1 MATYL
6 EDIEEKDFMDLLGNE
21 EFEKDLKSFFQG
33 GRYTYSDED
42 IKDTEQLANDFVQ
55 HMRWQNT
62 NESTAIFDLNYVKR
76 GLGYDTDNTTEDG
89 LVAFGKLMNAY
100 DKSEGG
106 GTGVLEGAWDYLSA
120 FAASPSTAAT
130 VATFGFGVGSKIVA
144 KAASKATQMSIRK
157 YAQKML
163 ESGIAKQTIKD
174 NIKKQSVGGAAVKS
188 GASSFAIEGT
198 LGGVGSY
205 GRGETKEEVIP
216 DYEYG
221 LGDLAIDAAID
232 GTIGS
237 IPGSLGG
244 AWNQSIKNR
253 ATDAIIDQAEKAN
266 IRSEEVAKVAL
277 ERIKQARE
285 SGTNAVEINE
295 TVSAM
300 VDVAAILRAKS
311 QGVKASKLP
320 EDQVELGK
328 QILNKMLNA
337 ADNTEIAPGLDM
349 NAIRG
354 ISAASL
360 EMKDLLKVK
369 PGQRITEAVAD
380 GLRDGTISNK
390 QISDIRKRYNLSA
403 QELSYVWMAE
413 LSKAGSI
420 LAEGSKI
427 KRAVINDIDVLSSQG
442 ASVFTG
448 DQVLDTVREA
458 QGKGFMAKGYQGLQ
472 DFDGMRIAFMTS
484 QLGTTVANVATGVG
498 NTFIDMSDAFWKD
511 VMNVTLGSRGADG
524 QIKRRWTGN
533 TLSILKGFT
542 VNKKDS
548 EVLAAML
555 LEDAPD
561 QFTQLF
567 YESQRIGDAVNS
579 KSLMSATGRFF
590 NTLNMATDSVF
601 KQGAFYGAVD
611 RRLRELNNPALGKNF
626 KEYLEIHTDLE
637 ALRSSGILSEATD
650 YAKRFTFQRDFKGD
664 NSLFGKGAQEIQRLH
679 KQMPFVISSGLDMPF
694 PRYLANHL
702 EYINDY
708 TPIGIVTGGMDQLEK
723 IIYKKGDEN
732 LTLVGDMYKTGRD
745 RTARQMT
752 GTMLTMGGV
761 WAAVEKAGEI
771 DYSKF
776 DITGTGDETNVGRVA
791 GPWAANLL
799 IGDWVYRSGVFGDAM
814 KALGYE
820 LPKGMPTT
828 DNPMQWGSKGKKNVA
843 DVLGGMT
850 DLNFDLDLLRVM
862 SQSIVD
868 GTWTEEAQKKAGDIF
883 ATFTY
888 PGTIARDVAGQ
899 LNPDVAGSPF
909 TRDMRGGREEL
920 KYTDK
925 ELEKNPELGVSLF
938 GERNFLLDI
947 VSSQTTIMQATRFLM
962 DSPAFSLTQS
972 NRNEKGIDLKKYTI
986 FNSRPV
992 GSYNPISR
1000 QFGFNQEPPSTD
1012 LQKELTKLGINEF
1025 EIYNRSKVPNPAVD
1039 YGVSKY
1045 LAIGSGEQPPL
1056 HVQFDL
1062 FRKRNLPKNSA
1073 LYMGKTYDELTDPAI
1088 KEQALRDYFLTPTI
1102 NKAIEIHTG
1111 AFQYM
1116 LERRSGVKKAAGFY
1130 RNLYAL
1136 ENAALEKS
1144 VGKNF
1149 DDVIKLYSNSPR
1161 YEFDKKYDNARDFI
1175 GDSSSIE
1182 DELVRRRM
1190 LIDFAADNFNTG
1202 KGKALRFRAKGN
1214 YPYVSD

>member
-6 EDIEEKDFMDLLGNE
+6 EDIEEKDFMDLIGNE

-33 GRYTYSDED
+33 GRYSYSDD
-42 IKDTEQLANDFVQ
+42 QIKDTKQLANDFVQ
-55 HMRWQNT
+55 HMRWQDM
-62 NESTAIFDLNYVKR
+62 NESTAVFDLNYVKR
-76 GLGYDTDNTTEDG
+76 GVGYDEDNATDDG
-89 LVAFGKLMNAY
+89 LMAFGKLMNAY

-106 GTGVLEGAWDYLSA
+106 GTGPLEGAWDYLSA
-120 FAASPSTAAT
+120 LAASPSTAVT
-130 VATFGFGVGSKIVA
+130 VGTFGFGVGSKIVA

-163 ESGIAKQTIKD
+163 ESGIAKQTIK
-174 NIKKQSVGGAAVKS
+174 NNVKKQSVKSAALKAGGI
-188 GASSFAIEGT
+188 SFAQEAA

-205 GRGETKEEVIP
+205 GRGETKEEVIEG
-216 DYEYG
+216 YEYG
-221 LGDLAIDAAID
+221 VGDLALDATID
-232 GTIGS
+232 GTLGS
-237 IPGSLGG
+237 VLGGFGG
-244 AWNQSIKNR
+244 AWTQSTKNK
-253 ATDAIIDQAEKAN
+253 AMDIIVDQAEKAN

-277 ERIKQARE
+277 EKIKQAQKA
-285 SGTNAVEINE
+285 GTNTIEINE
-295 TVSAM
+295 TISGMA
-300 VDVAAILRAKS
+300 DVAAILRAKS
-311 QGVKASKLP
+311 QGVKISKLP

-328 QILNKMLNA
+328 QILDRMLNA

-354 ISAASL
+354 ISAASI
-360 EMKDLLKVK
+360 EMKEILKLK
-369 PGQRITEAVAD
+369 PGQRITEAVSD

-390 QISDIRKRYNLSA
+390 QISEIRKRYNLSA

-448 DQVLDTVREA
+448 DQVLDTVRQA

-498 NTFIDMSDAFWKD
+498 NTFVDMSDAFWKD

-524 QIKRRWTGN
+524 QIQRRWTGN

-542 VNKKDS
+542 INRKES
-548 EVLAAML
+548 EVLSAML
-555 LEDAPD
+555 MEDAPD
-561 QFTQLF
+561 QFSQLF

-579 KSLMSATGRFF
+579 NSLMSKAGRFF

-601 KQGAFYGAVD
+601 KQGAFYGSVD
-611 RRLRELNNPALGKNF
+611 RRLRELNNPALGRNF

-723 IIYKKGDEN
+723 IIYKKGDES

-761 WAAVEKAGEI
+761 WAAVEKGGEI

-799 IGDWVYRSGVFGDAM
+799 IGDWMYRSGIVGNAM

-820 LPKGMPTT
+820 LPEGMPTT

-862 SQSIVD
+862 RQSIVD
-868 GTWTEEAQKKAGDIF
+868 GNWTEEAQKKAGDIF

-899 LNPDVAGSPF
+899 LNPEVAGSPF
-909 TRDMRGGREEL
+909 TRDVRGGPE
-920 KYTDK
+920 YTDK
-925 ELEKNPELGVSLF
+925 ELEDNPELGVSMF

-992 GSYNPISR
+992 GSYNPIAR

-1012 LQKELTKLGINEF
+1012 LQKELTKLGMNEY

-1045 LAIGSGEQPPL
+1045 LAIGSGEHPPL

-1062 FRKRNLPKNSA
+1062 FRKRRLPRNSA

-1102 NKAIEIHTG
+1102 NKAIKIHTG
-1111 AFQYM
+1111 AFERM
-1116 LERRSGVKKAAGFY
+1116 LEKKSGVKKAAGFY

-1144 VGKNF
+1144 SGKTF
-1149 DDVIKLYSNSPR
+1149 DDVIKLYSNSPG
-1161 YEFDKKYDNARDFI
+1161 YELDKKYDNARDFI

-1182 DELVRRRM
+1182 EELVRRRM
-1190 LIDFAADNFNTG
+1190 LIDFSDKYFNTG
-1202 KGKALRFRAKGN
+1202 KGKALRFKARGN
-1214 YPYVSD
+1214 YPYVND

>member
-1 MATYL
+1 MTTYL
-6 EDIEEKDFMDLLGNE
+6 KDIEEKDFIDLLGNE
-21 EFEKDLKSFFQG
+21 EFEQDLRSFFQG
-33 GRYTYSDED
+33 GRYTYSDEE
-42 IKDTEQLANDFVQ
+42 IKDTEKLANDFVQ
-55 HMRWQNT
+55 HMRWQST
-62 NESTAIFDLNYVKR
+62 NESTAVFDLNYVKR
-76 GLGYDTDNTTEDG
+76 GLGYDDDNVTEDG
-89 LVAFGKLMNAY
+89 LMAFGKLMNAY

-106 GTGVLEGAWDYLSA
+106 GTGVLEGAWDYFSA

-130 VATFGFGVGSKIVA
+130 VGTFGFGVGSKILA

-163 ESGIAKQTIKD
+163 ESGIAKQTIKEGV
-174 NIKKQSVGGAAVKS
+174 KKQTVGGAAVKA
-188 GASSFAIEGT
+188 GAISFGQEAA

-205 GRGETKEEVIP
+205 GRGETREEVIP
-216 DYEYG
+216 GYEYG
-221 LGDLAIDAAID
+221 PGNLALDATID

-237 IPGSLGG
+237 IPGGLGG
-244 AWNQSIKNR
+244 AWNQSVKNK
-253 ATDAIIDQAEKAN
+253 AIDMIVDQAEKAN
-266 IRSEEVAKVAL
+266 VKSEEIAKIAL
-277 ERIKQARE
+277 ERIKQAQQ
-285 SGTNAVEINE
+285 SGTSTIEINE
-295 TVSAM
+295 TMTSMA
-300 VDVAAILRAKS
+300 DLAAILRAKS
-311 QGVKASKLP
+311 QNVKLEKLP
-320 EDQVELGK
+320 EDQVALGRE
-328 QILNKMLNA
+328 IFDRMLNA

-354 ISAASL
+354 ISAASI
-360 EMKDLLKVK
+360 EMKELLKVK
-369 PGQRITEAVAD
+369 PGQRITEAVSE
-380 GLRDGTISNK
+380 GLENGTISNQ
-390 QISDIRKRYNLSA
+390 QISDIRKRYNLTA

-413 LSKAGSI
+413 LSRAGTI
-420 LAEGSKI
+420 LAEGSRI
-427 KRAVINDIDVLSSQG
+427 KRAIVQDIDILSSNG

-448 DQVLDTVREA
+448 NQILDTINEA
-458 QGKGFMAKGYQGLQ
+458 KGKGYVRKGYETIQ
-472 DFDGMRIAFMTS
+472 DLDGMRIAFMTS

-511 VMNVTLGSRGADG
+511 IMNVTLGVRGADG
-524 QIKRRWTGN
+524 QVKRRWTGN

-542 VNKKDS
+542 VNKKES
-548 EVLAAML
+548 EVLSAML
-555 LEDAPD
+555 MEDAPAE
-561 QFTQLF
+561 FTQLF

-579 KSLMSATGRFF
+579 NSLMSKTGRFF
-590 NTLNMATDSVF
+590 NTLNMATDAVF
-601 KQGAFYGAVD
+601 KQGSFYGAVD
-611 RRLRELNNPALGKNF
+611 RRLRELNNPALGRNF

-637 ALRSSGILSEATD
+637 ALRSSGILSEAAD

-664 NSLFGKGAQEIQRLH
+664 NSLFGKGAQAIQRFH
-679 KQMPFVISSGLDMPF
+679 KQAPFIVSSGLDLPF

-771 DYSKF
+771 DYSRF

-799 IGDWVYRSGVFGDAM
+799 IGDWLYRSGVVGDAM
-814 KALGYE
+814 MAAGYD
-820 LPKGMPTT
+820 LPEGMPTT

-862 SQSIVD
+862 GQSVLD
-868 GTWTEEAQKKAGDIF
+868 GNWTEEAQKKAGDIF

-909 TRDMRGGREEL
+909 TRDVRGGRQDSDE
-920 KYTDK
+920 
-925 ELEKNPELGVSLF
+925 VSLF
-938 GERNFLLDI
+938 GERNFLVDV

-972 NRNEKGIDLKKYTI
+972 NRDKEGIDLKKYSI
-986 FNSRPV
+986 ANSRPV
-992 GSYNPISR
+992 GSYNPIAR

-1012 LQKELTKLGINEF
+1012 LQKEFTKLGINEF
-1025 EIYNRSKVPNPAVD
+1025 EIYNRSMVKNPAVD
-1039 YGVSKY
+1039 YAVSRY
-1045 LAIGSGEQPPL
+1045 LAVGDGKGNPPL
-1056 HVQFDL
+1056 HVQFEKFRTRKLPRKNAL
-1062 FRKRNLPKNSA
+1062 FK
-1073 LYMGKTYDELTDPAI
+1073 GQTYDELTDPAI

-1102 NKAIEIHTG
+1102 NKAIEVNTA
-1111 AFQYM
+1111 AFERM
-1116 LERRSGVKKAAGFY
+1116 LSKNSGVKMAAGFY
-1130 RNLYAL
+1130 RNLYVL
-1136 ENAALEKS
+1136 ENSALEKS
-1144 VGKNF
+1144 TGKSF
-1149 DDVIKLYSNSPR
+1149 DDVIKLMSNSPE
-1161 YEFDKKYDNARDFI
+1161 YKFDKKYNTAKDFI
-1175 GDSSSIE
+1175 ADSSGIE
-1182 DELVRRRM
+1182 DELTRRRM

-1202 KGKALRFRAKGN
+1202 RGKPLKFKGKKKL
-1214 YPYVSD
+1214 YVTE

>member
-21 EFEKDLKSFFQG
+21 EFEQDLRSFFQG
-33 GRYTYSDED
+33 GRYTYSDEE
-42 IKDTEQLANDFVQ
+42 IKDTEKLANDFVQ
-55 HMRWQNT
+55 HMRWQST
-62 NESTAIFDLNYVKR
+62 NESTAVFDLNYVKR
-76 GLGYDTDNTTEDG
+76 GLGYDDDNVTEDG
-89 LVAFGKLMNAY
+89 LMAFGKLMNAY

-106 GTGVLEGAWDYLSA
+106 GTGVLEGAWDYFSA

-130 VATFGFGVGSKIVA
+130 VGTFGFGFGSKILA

-174 NIKKQSVGGAAVKS
+174 GVKKQTVGGAAVKA
-188 GASSFAIEGT
+188 GAISFGQEAA

-205 GRGETKEEVIP
+205 GRGETKEEVIEG
-216 DYEYG
+216 YEYG
-221 LGDLAIDAAID
+221 VGNLALDATLD

-237 IPGSLGG
+237 IPGGLGG
-244 AWNQSIKNR
+244 AWNQSVKNK
-253 ATDAIIDQAEKAN
+253 AIDAIVDQAEKAN
-266 IRSEEVAKVAL
+266 VKAEEVAKVAL
-277 ERIKQARE
+277 ERIKQAQQ
-285 SGTNAVEINE
+285 SGTSTIEINE
-295 TVSAM
+295 TMSAM
-300 VDVAAILRAKS
+300 ADVAAILRAKS

-320 EDQVELGK
+320 EDQVALGRE
-328 QILNKMLNA
+328 IFDRMLNA

-354 ISAASL
+354 ISAASI
-360 EMKDLLKVK
+360 EMKELLKLK

-390 QISDIRKRYNLSA
+390 QISDIRKRYNLTA

-413 LSKAGSI
+413 LSRAGSI

-448 DQVLDTVREA
+448 DQILDTVREA
-458 QGKGFMAKGYQGLQ
+458 QGKGWVRKGYQGLQ
-472 DFDGMRIAFMTS
+472 DLDGMRIAFMTS

-511 VMNVTLGSRGADG
+511 IMNVTLGVRGADG
-524 QIKRRWTGN
+524 QVQRRWTGN

-542 VNKKDS
+542 VNKQES

-555 LEDAPD
+555 MEDAPD

-579 KSLMSATGRFF
+579 KSLMSSAGRFF
-590 NTLNMATDSVF
+590 NTLNMATDAVF
-601 KQGAFYGAVD
+601 KQGSFYGAVD
-611 RRLRELNNPALGKNF
+611 RRLRELNNPALGRNF

-637 ALRSSGILSEATD
+637 ALRSSGVLSEATD

-679 KQMPFVISSGLDMPF
+679 KQVPFFISSGLDMPF

-723 IIYKKGDEN
+723 LIYKKGDEN

-761 WAAVEKAGEI
+761 WAAVEKAGEL
-771 DYSKF
+771 DYSRF

-799 IGDWVYRSGVFGDAM
+799 IGDWLYRSGIVGDAM
-814 KALGYE
+814 VAAGYN
-820 LPKGMPTT
+820 LPEGMPTT

-862 SQSIVD
+862 GQSILD

-909 TRDMRGGREEL
+909 TRDVRGGRQDSDE
-920 KYTDK
+920 
-925 ELEKNPELGVSLF
+925 VSLF
-938 GERNFLLDI
+938 GERNFLVDI
-947 VSSQTTIMQATRFLM
+947 VSSQTTIMQATRFMM

-972 NRNEKGIDLKKYTI
+972 NRNEEGIDLKKYTI

-992 GSYNPISR
+992 GSYNPIAR

-1012 LQKELTKLGINEF
+1012 LQKELTSLGMNEY
-1025 EIYNRSKVPNPAVD
+1025 EIYNRGKVPNPAID
-1039 YGVSKY
+1039 YAVSKY

-1062 FRKRNLPKNSA
+1062 FRKRRLPRDNA
-1073 LYMGKTYDELTDPAI
+1073 LYKGQTYDELTDPAL

-1102 NKAIEIHTG
+1102 NKAIDIHTA
-1111 AFQYM
+1111 AF
-1116 LERRSGVKKAAGFY
+1116 ERMVSKKSGMKKAAGFY

-1144 VGKNF
+1144 NGKTF
-1149 DDVIKLYSNSPR
+1149 DDVIRLYSNSPG
-1161 YEFDKKYDNARDFI
+1161 YDFEKKYDNARDFI

-1182 DELVRRRM
+1182 DEIVRRKM
-1190 LIDFAADNFNTG
+1190 LIDFADEYFNTG
-1202 KGKALRFRAKGN
+1202 KGKPLKFKAKGN
-1214 YPYVSD
+1214 KPYVYD

>member
-6 EDIEEKDFMDLLGNE
+6 KDIEEKDFMDLLGNE
-21 EFEKDLKSFFQG
+21 EFEEDLRSFFQG
-33 GRYTYSDED
+33 GRYTYSDEE
-42 IKDTEQLANDFVQ
+42 IKDTEKLANDFVQ
-55 HMRWQNT
+55 HMRWQST
-62 NESTAIFDLNYVKR
+62 NESTAVFDLNYVKR
-76 GLGYDTDNTTEDG
+76 GLGYDDDNVTEDG
-89 LVAFGKLMNAY
+89 LMAFGKLMNAY
-100 DKSEGG
+100 DKSDGG
-106 GTGVLEGAWDYLSA
+106 GTGVLEGAWDYFSA

-130 VATFGFGVGSKIVA
+130 VGTFGFGVGSKILA

-163 ESGIAKQTIKD
+163 ESGIAKQTIKEGVR
-174 NIKKQSVGGAAVKS
+174 KQTVGGAALKA
-188 GASSFAIEGT
+188 GGISFVGEGT

-205 GRGETKEEVIP
+205 GRGETRKEVIE

-221 LGDLAIDAAID
+221 VGDLALDATID
-232 GTIGS
+232 GTLGS
-237 IPGSLGG
+237 ALGG
-244 AWNQSIKNR
+244 FGAAWTQSTKNK
-253 ATDAIIDQAEKAN
+253 AIDMIVDQAEKAN
-266 IRSEEVAKVAL
+266 IRSEEVAKIAL
-277 ERIKQARE
+277 ERIKQAQK
-285 SGTNAVEINE
+285 SGTSTIEINE
-295 TVSAM
+295 TISSMA
-300 VDVAAILRAKS
+300 DVAAILRAKS

-320 EDQVELGK
+320 EDQVALGRE
-328 QILNKMLNA
+328 IFDRMLNA

-354 ISAASL
+354 IAAASI
-360 EMKDLLKVK
+360 EMKEVLKLK

-390 QISDIRKRYNLSA
+390 QISDIRKRYNLTA

-413 LSKAGSI
+413 LSRAGSI
-420 LAEGSKI
+420 LAEGSRI
-427 KRAVINDIDVLSSQG
+427 RRAVINDIDVLSSQG

-458 QGKGFMAKGYQGLQ
+458 QGKGWVRKGYQGLQ

-484 QLGTTVANVATGVG
+484 QLGTTVANVATGIG

-511 VMNVTLGSRGADG
+511 IMNVTLGVRGADG
-524 QIKRRWTGN
+524 QVQRRWTGN

-542 VNKKDS
+542 VNKQES

-555 LEDAPD
+555 MEDAPD

-579 KSLMSATGRFF
+579 NSLMSRAGRFF
-590 NTLNMATDSVF
+590 NTLNMATDAVF
-601 KQGAFYGAVD
+601 KQGSFYGAVD
-611 RRLRELNNPALGKNF
+611 RRLRELNNPALGRNF

-637 ALRSSGILSEATD
+637 ALRSSGVLSEATD
-650 YAKRFTFQRDFKGD
+650 YAKRFTFQRDFRGD
-664 NSLFGKGAQEIQRLH
+664 NSIFGKGAQAIQRFH
-679 KQMPFVISSGLDMPF
+679 KQAPFIVSSGLDMPF

-723 IIYKKGDEN
+723 LIYKKGDEN

-771 DYSKF
+771 DYSRF

-799 IGDWVYRSGVFGDAM
+799 IGDWLYRSGIVGDAM
-814 KALGYE
+814 VAAGYD
-820 LPKGMPTT
+820 LPEGMPTT

-862 SQSIVD
+862 GQSILD

-909 TRDMRGGREEL
+909 TRDVRGGRQDSEE
-920 KYTDK
+920 
-925 ELEKNPELGVSLF
+925 VSLF
-938 GERNFLLDI
+938 GERNFLVDI

-962 DSPAFSLTQS
+962 DSPAFTLTQS
-972 NRNEKGIDLKKYTI
+972 NRDNEGIDLKKYSI

-992 GSYNPISR
+992 GSYNPIAR

-1012 LQKELTKLGINEF
+1012 LQKELTRLGINEY
-1025 EIYNRSKVPNPAVD
+1025 EVYNKGMVKNPAVD
-1039 YGVSKY
+1039 YAVSRY
-1045 LAIGSGEQPPL
+1045 LAVGSEGNPPL

-1062 FRKRNLPKNSA
+1062 FRKRKLPKDNA
-1073 LYMGKTYDELTDPAI
+1073 LFKGQTYDELTDPAVR
-1088 KEQALRDYFLTPTI
+1088 EQALRDYFLTPTI
-1102 NKAIEIHTG
+1102 NKAIKINTA
-1111 AFQYM
+1111 AFERM
-1116 LERRSGVKKAAGFY
+1116 LEKKSGIKMAAGFY
-1130 RNLYAL
+1130 RNLYVL
-1136 ENAALEKS
+1136 ENSALEKS
-1144 VGKNF
+1144 TGKNF
-1149 DDVIKLYSNSPR
+1149 DDVVRLMSNSPG
-1161 YEFDKKYDNARDFI
+1161 YEFEKKYDNARDFI
-1175 GDSSSIE
+1175 ADSSGIE
-1182 DELVRRRM
+1182 EELTRRRM

-1202 KGKALRFRAKGN
+1202 RGKPMRFKGN
-1214 YPYVSD
+1214 KKLYVTE

>member
-6 EDIEEKDFMDLLGNE
+6 QDIEEKDFIDLLGNE

-33 GRYTYSDED
+33 GRYTYSDEE

-76 GLGYDTDNTTEDG
+76 GLGYDDDNATEDG
-89 LVAFGKLMNAY
+89 LIAFGKLMNAY

-106 GTGVLEGAWDYLSA
+106 GTGVLEGAWDYFSA

-130 VATFGFGVGSKIVA
+130 VGTFGLGFGSKIVA

-174 NIKKQSVGGAAVKS
+174 NVKKQSVGGAAVKS

-221 LGDLAIDAAID
+221 VGDLAIDAAID

-300 VDVAAILRAKS
+300 VDVTAILRAKS

-555 LEDAPD
+555 VEDAPD

-579 KSLMSATGRFF
+579 KSLMSSFGRFF

-664 NSLFGKGAQEIQRLH
+664 NSLFGKGAQAIQRFH
-679 KQMPFVISSGLDMPF
+679 KQAPFIVSSGLDMPF

-862 SQSIVD
+862 GQSIVD

-899 LNPDVAGSPF
+899 LNPNVAGSPF
-909 TRDMRGGREEL
+909 TRDVRGGRQDSEE
-920 KYTDK
+920 
-925 ELEKNPELGVSLF
+925 VSMF

-992 GSYNPISR
+992 GSYNPIAR

-1025 EIYNRSKVPNPAVD
+1025 EIYNRSKVPNPAID

-1062 FRKRNLPKNSA
+1062 FRKRNLPRNSA
-1073 LYMGKTYDELTDPAI
+1073 LYKGQTYDELTDPAI

-1102 NKAIEIHTG
+1102 NKAIEIHT
-1111 AFQYM
+1111 AVF
-1116 LERRSGVKKAAGFY
+1116 ERMISKRSGMKKAAGFY

-1149 DDVIKLYSNSPR
+1149 DDVIRLYSNSPR

-1175 GDSSSIE
+1175 GDSSSVE
-1182 DELVRRRM
+1182 EELVRRRM
-1190 LIDFAADNFNTG
+1190 LIEFSDEYFNTG

-1214 YPYVSD
+1214 KPYVSD

>member
-6 EDIEEKDFMDLLGNE
+6 QDIEEKDFIDLLGNE

-33 GRYTYSDED
+33 GRYTYSDEE

-76 GLGYDTDNTTEDG
+76 GLGYDDDNATEDG
-89 LVAFGKLMNAY
+89 LIAFGKLMNAY

-106 GTGVLEGAWDYLSA
+106 GTGVLEGAWDYFSA

-130 VATFGFGVGSKIVA
+130 VGTFGLGFGSKIVA

-174 NIKKQSVGGAAVKS
+174 NVKKQSVGGAAVKS

-221 LGDLAIDAAID
+221 VGDLAIDAAID

-555 LEDAPD
+555 VEDAPD

-579 KSLMSATGRFF
+579 KSLMSSFGRFF

-664 NSLFGKGAQEIQRLH
+664 NSLFGKGAQAIQRFH
-679 KQMPFVISSGLDMPF
+679 KQAPFIVSSGLDMPF

-862 SQSIVD
+862 GQSIVD

-899 LNPDVAGSPF
+899 LNPNVAGSPF
-909 TRDMRGGREEL
+909 TRDVRGGRQDSEE
-920 KYTDK
+920 
-925 ELEKNPELGVSLF
+925 VSMF

-992 GSYNPISR
+992 GSYNPIAR

-1025 EIYNRSKVPNPAVD
+1025 EIYNRSKVPNPAID

-1062 FRKRNLPKNSA
+1062 FRKRNLPRNSA
-1073 LYMGKTYDELTDPAI
+1073 LYKGQTYDELTDPAI

-1102 NKAIEIHTG
+1102 NKAIEIHT
-1111 AFQYM
+1111 AVF
-1116 LERRSGVKKAAGFY
+1116 ERMISKRSGMKKAAGFY

-1149 DDVIKLYSNSPR
+1149 DDVIRLYSNSPR

-1175 GDSSSIE
+1175 GDSSSVE
-1182 DELVRRRM
+1182 EELVRRRM
-1190 LIDFAADNFNTG
+1190 LIEFSDEYFNTG

-1214 YPYVSD
+1214 KPYVSD

>member
-21 EFEKDLKSFFQG
+21 EFEEDLRSFFQG
-33 GRYTYSDED
+33 GRYTYSDEEV
-42 IKDTEQLANDFVQ
+42 KDVEKLANDFVQ
-55 HMRWQNT
+55 HMRWQST
-62 NESTAIFDLNYVKR
+62 NESTAVFDLNYVKR
-76 GLGYDTDNTTEDG
+76 GLGYDADNVTEDG
-89 LVAFGKLMNAY
+89 LMAFGKLMNAY
-100 DKSEGG
+100 DKSDGG
-106 GTGVLEGAWDYLSA
+106 GTGVLEGAWDYFSA

-130 VATFGFGVGSKIVA
+130 VGTFGFGVGSKILA

-157 YAQKML
+157 YSQKML
-163 ESGIAKQTIKD
+163 ESGIAKQTIKEGV
-174 NIKKQSVGGAAVKS
+174 KKQTVGGAALKA
-188 GASSFAIEGT
+188 GGISFVQEGT

-205 GRGETKEEVIP
+205 GRGETREEVIE

-221 LGDLAIDAAID
+221 VGDLALDATID
-232 GTIGS
+232 GTLGS
-237 IPGSLGG
+237 VLGGFGG
-244 AWNQSIKNR
+244 AWTQSTKNK
-253 ATDAIIDQAEKAN
+253 AIDMIVDQAEKAN
-266 IRSEEVAKVAL
+266 IKSEEVAKIAL
-277 ERIKQARE
+277 ERIKQAQQ
-285 SGTNAVEINE
+285 SGTSTIEINE
-295 TVSAM
+295 TMTSMA
-300 VDVAAILRAKS
+300 DVAAILRAKS

-320 EDQVELGK
+320 EDQVALGRE
-328 QILNKMLNA
+328 IFDRMLNA

-354 ISAASL
+354 ISAASI
-360 EMKDLLKVK
+360 EMKELLKLK

-390 QISDIRKRYNLSA
+390 QISDIRKRYNLTA

-413 LSKAGSI
+413 LSRAGSI

-448 DQVLDTVREA
+448 DQILDTVREA
-458 QGKGFMAKGYQGLQ
+458 QGKGFVRKGYQTIQ
-472 DFDGMRIAFMTS
+472 DLDGMRIAFMTS

-511 VMNVTLGSRGADG
+511 IMNVTLGVRGADG
-524 QIKRRWTGN
+524 QVQRRWTGN

-542 VNKKDS
+542 VNKQES

-555 LEDAPD
+555 MEDAPD

-579 KSLMSATGRFF
+579 KSLMSSAGRFF
-590 NTLNMATDSVF
+590 NTLNMATDAVF
-601 KQGAFYGAVD
+601 KQGSFYGAVD
-611 RRLRELNNPALGKNF
+611 RRLRELNNPALGRNF

-637 ALRSSGILSEATD
+637 ALRSSGVLSEATD

-723 IIYKKGDEN
+723 LIYKKGDEN

-771 DYSKF
+771 DYSRF

-799 IGDWVYRSGVFGDAM
+799 IGDWLYRSGIVGDAM
-814 KALGYE
+814 VAAGYD
-820 LPKGMPTT
+820 LPEGMPTT

-850 DLNFDLDLLRVM
+850 DLNFDLDLVRIM
-862 SQSIVD
+862 GQSILD
-868 GTWTEEAQKKAGDIF
+868 GNWTEEAQKKAGNIF

-909 TRDMRGGREEL
+909 TRDVRGGRQDSEE
-920 KYTDK
+920 
-925 ELEKNPELGVSLF
+925 VSLF
-938 GERNFLLDI
+938 GERNFLVDI
-947 VSSQTTIMQATRFLM
+947 VSSQTTIMQATRFMM

-972 NRNEKGIDLKKYTI
+972 NRNEEGIDLKKYSIT
-986 FNSRPV
+986 NSRPV

-1012 LQKELTKLGINEF
+1012 FQKELTKLGINEY
-1025 EIYNRSKVPNPAVD
+1025 EIFNKGMVKNPAVH
-1039 YGVSKY
+1039 YATEKF
-1045 LAIGSGEQPPL
+1045 LAIGDKDNPPL
-1056 HVQFDL
+1056 HVKFNAW
-1062 FRKRNLPKNSA
+1062 RKKPLPLYEA
-1073 LYMGKTYDELTDPAI
+1073 LYMGQSYDQLTDPAA
-1088 KEQALRDYFLTPTI
+1088 KEQALRKYFLRPYI
-1102 NKAIEIHTG
+1102 NQAIDWNTASFENMVST
-1111 AFQYM
+1111 
-1116 LERRSGVKKAAGFY
+1116 RSGMKKAAGFY

-1136 ENAALEKS
+1136 ENAALKKS
-1144 VGKNF
+1144 KGKTF
-1149 DDVIKLYSNSPR
+1149 DDVIRLYSNSPG
-1161 YEFDKKYDNARDFI
+1161 YNFEKKYKNARDFI
-1175 GDSSSIE
+1175 GDSLSIE
-1182 DELVRRRM
+1182 DEIVRR
-1190 LIDFAADNFNTG
+1190 
-1202 KGKALRFRAKGN
+1202 KALIEFADAAYSDGSEDALMVEEGN
-1214 YPYVSD
+1214 FPRLYVTD